1 MADKT
6 VGELPRASTVTTT
19 DLFVMEQ
26 AGQAKSLTGQVLIN
40 DLATALDGHGGIK
53 SITLNDDYT
62 LTFIMSDD
70 TEVQTTSV
78 RGATGAK
85 GDKGTDGRAITSVAK
100 ISTSGLVDTYKI
112 SFSDNTSTNFTVTN
126 GSSIKSIAKTATSGL
141 TDTYTVTLTDGT
153 ASTFN
158 VKNGNGIASI
168 TLQSGTHAAGTTDTY
183 KITFDN
189 GEFTTFS
196 VYNGMNGSGSV
207 VTVNG
212 TAPDTDGNV
221 VLTGSV
227 IPVSSTDSTLIPAA
241 IEKRQIAT
249 NDLTAEATLADGD
262 YFPFYDVSSSSNK
275 KTPWSNIISKIRVAF
290 ASTPLAIEAGGTNA
304 KTAAEARENLGAL
317 SSADGSVTTPKLG
330 ANVVTRVKM
339 AIDAFTL
346 ADNAGAHNA
355 VYRGK
360 NLGSEVTAAQWAAI
374 QAGTFE
380 DLFIGDYWTIN
391 GVNWRIAAFDYYLT
405 QSDTAHHV
413 LIVPDTSLYTAK
425 MNASSTTSGG
435 YAGSQMRTTN
445 LATAKTTIN
454 NAFGSDHILTY
465 SQGLVNA
472 VSSGLPSGVSSYECT
487 VELMSE
493 RQVYG
498 SPIFSGC
505 PWGSSTVPALNT
517 KDRTQFPLFALNPQ
531 LASGSWYWLRDIVTD
546 AYFAASNHASSGY
559 AGASYDGGVRPYFCI
574 KA

>member
-112 SFSDNTSTNFTVTN
+112 SFSDNTSTNFTLTN
-126 GSSIKSIAKTATSGL
+126 GSSIKSIAKTGTSGL
-141 TDTYTVTLTDGT
+141 TDTYTVTLTDET
-153 ASTFN
+153 TSTFN
-158 VKNGNGIASI
+158 VNNGNGIASI
-168 TLQSGTHAAGTTDTY
+168 TLQSGTHAPGTTDTY
-183 KITFDN
+183 KITFYN

-196 VYNGMNGSGSV
+196 VYNGMNGTGSV

-212 TAPDTDGNV
+212 KNPDVSGNV
-221 VLTGSV
+221 ALTGED
-227 IPVSSTDSTLIPAA
+227 IPMSASDDTTLTAA
-241 IEKRQIAT
+241 IAAR
-249 NDLTAEATLADGD
+249 LPAD
-262 YFPFYDVSSSSNK
+262 
-275 KTPWSNIISKIRVAF
+275 
-290 ASTPLAIEAGGTNA
+290 AGAVGTD
-304 KTAAEARENLGAL
+304 NLGA
-317 SSADGSVTTPKLG
+317 G
-330 ANVVTRVKM
+330 VVTRAKM

-360 NLGSEVTAAQWAAI
+360 NLGSAVTAAQWAAI

-391 GVNWRIAAFDYYLT
+391 NNYWTIAAFDFYYKMG
-405 QSDTAHHV
+405 DTPCTTHHV
-413 LIVPDTSLYTAK
+413 VIVPETNLYSHVMNDTEI
-425 MNASSTTSGG
+425 TTGG
-435 YAGSQMRTTN
+435 YIGSKMYTEG
-445 LATAKTTIN
+445 LAQAKTTIN
-454 NAFGSDHILTY
+454 NAFGSSHIL
-465 SQGLVNA
+465 SHRQLLVNA
-472 VSSGLPSGVSSYECT
+472 VTNGKPSGWSWYDST
-487 VELMSE
+487 VELMTE
-493 RQVYG
+493 QNVYG
-498 SPIFSGC
+498 GKFFGVGND
-505 PWGSSTVPALNT
+505 GSTIPYLETIDKS
-517 KDRTQFPLFALNPQ
+517 QFPLFAYDPSMISNRQ
-531 LASGSWYWLRDIVTD
+531 AFWLTAVIPDSR
-546 AYFAASNHASSGY
+546 FANIAEGGFADYHSAIY
-559 AGASYDGGVRPYFCI
+559 ALGVRPAFCI

>member
-141 TDTYTVTLTDGT
+141 TGTYTVTLTDGT
-153 ASTFN
+153 TSTFN

-249 NDLTAEATLADGD
+249 NDLTADVTLADGD

-275 KTPWSNIISKIRVAF
+275 KTLWSNIISKIRAAF

-304 KTAAEARENLGAL
+304 KTAADARENLG
-317 SSADGSVTTPKLG
+317 VVLG
-330 ANVVTRVKM
+330 N
-339 AIDAFTL
+339 IIEN
-346 ADNAGAHNA
+346 NAGAHNA

-360 NLGSEVTAAQWAAI
+360 NLGSAVTAAQWAAI
-374 QAGTFE
+374 QSGTFE
-380 DLFIGDYWTIN
+380 DLFIGDYWEIG

-454 NAFGSDHILTY
+454 SAFGSDHILTF
-465 SQGLVNA
+465 SESLVNA
-472 VSSGLPSGVSSYECT
+472 VSSGLPSGISTYECT
-487 VELMSE
+487 VELMTE

-531 LASGSWYWLRDIVTD
+531 LASVSWYWLRDIVTD
-546 AYFAASNHASSGY
+546 AYFAASNSASSGY

-574 KA
+574 K

>member
-70 TEVQTTSV
+70 TEVKTTSV

-126 GSSIKSIAKTATSGL
+126 GSSIKSIAKTGTSGL

-153 ASTFN
+153 TSTFN

-207 VTVNG
+207 VTVN
-212 TAPDTDGNV
+212 TKSPDASGNV
-221 VLTGSV
+221 TLTGDD
-227 IPVSSTDSTLIPAA
+227 IPVSADDETTIPDA
-241 IEKRQIAT
+241 IEAKQAAT
-249 NDLTAEATLADGD
+249 KDLAAEATLADGD
-262 YFPFYDVSSSSNK
+262 YFPFYDVSVSLNR
-275 KTPWSNIISKIRVAF
+275 KTPWYNIVSKIRSALFGSSNGFLKANGTGAISSVSTIPVA
-290 ASTPLAIEAGGTNA
+290 SGGTGA
-304 KTAAEARENLGAL
+304 TTADAARANLGAL
-317 SSADGSVTTPKLG
+317 SSA
-330 ANVVTRVKM
+330 
-339 AIDAFTL
+339 
-346 ADNAGAHNA
+346 AGA
-355 VYRGK
+355 VG
-360 NLGSEVTAAQWAAI
+360 E
-374 QAGTFE
+374 
-380 DLFIGDYWTIN
+380 
-391 GVNWRIAAFDYYLT
+391 
-405 QSDTAHHV
+405 
-413 LIVPDTSLYTAK
+413 
-425 MNASSTTSGG
+425 
-435 YAGSQMRTTN
+435 TN
-445 LATAKTTIN
+445 LANDIPYTK
-454 NAFGSDHILTY
+454 FGLAAD
-465 SQGLVNA
+465 
-472 VSSGLPSGVSSYECT
+472 
-487 VELMSE
+487 
-493 RQVYG
+493 QVRH
-498 SPIFSGC
+498 
-505 PWGSSTVPALNT
+505 V
-517 KDRTQFPLFALNPQ
+517 
-531 LASGSWYWLRDIVTD
+531 
-546 AYFAASNHASSGY
+546 Y
-559 AGASYDGGVRPYFCI
+559 AGTTEPSADLGVDGDEYRMYS
-574 KA
+574 